1 MEQVN
6 KDLLNEFDD
15 AQVDATYATFWDRCW
30 ALLIDGLVIGVITG
44 LINFYNELY
53 SKSIP
58 LLIIISL
65 IGLVYKPFLEYRYGA
80 TVGKMALKLT
90 VVNYDFKTISIKEAL
105 LRNVFEIGVR
115 IYSLILA
122 YAIFLTPGF
131 RDVTSFKEYAVF
143 SKSVSNGYWFSG
155 IYAMIII
162 IEIIFLLN
170 DKQKRSLHD
179 RIGETL
185 VIKK

>member
-1 MEQVN
+1 MEQTN
-6 KDLLNEFDD
+6 PDLLHEFDGSLID
-15 AQVDATYATFWDRCW
+15 HTYATFWERFW

-80 TVGKMALKLT
+80 TVGKMAMKLT
-90 VVNYDFKTISIKEAL
+90 VVNYEFQKINIKEAL
-105 LRNVFEIGVR
+105 LRNIFEIGVR
-115 IYSLILA
+115 LYSFILA
-122 YAIFLTPGF
+122 YAIFMTPGF
-131 RDVTSFKEYAVF
+131 RDVTMLKEYAQF
-143 SKSVSNGYWFSG
+143 SKTVSNGYWFSG
-155 IYAMIII
+155 IYAVVII
-162 IEIIFLLN
+162 IEIIFLVN
-170 DKQKRSLHD
+170 DNQKRSLHD